1 MEEEITAAVVACGNE
16 FTASI
21 TRRGQL
27 LTWGLGC
34 HGELGHDAALCVVPR
49 PTRCMLYHKPS
60 IRIVSVACGTN
71 HTLAISEL
79 GCVWGCGRNAD
90 GCEHV

>member
-16 FTASI
+16 HTASI

-34 HGELGHDAALCVVPR
+34 HGELGHDPLQSCEVPR
-49 PTRCMLYHKPS
+49 PSRCLLTFKPS
-60 IRIVSVACGTN
+60 VRIVSVACGSS

-79 GCVWGCGRNAD
+79 GCVWSCGRNTD
-90 GCEHV
+90 GCA